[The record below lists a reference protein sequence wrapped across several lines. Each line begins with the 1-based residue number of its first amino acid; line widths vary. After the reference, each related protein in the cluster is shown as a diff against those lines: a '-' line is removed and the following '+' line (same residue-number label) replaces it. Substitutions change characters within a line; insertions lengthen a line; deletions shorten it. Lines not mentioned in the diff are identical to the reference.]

1 MHPRVQLLQH
11 PLAIL
16 SKIVLPLSGRPCN
29 KERHRPSQPHARM
42 PSGAWMQVDNL
53 LIVGEQVRPLR
64 HARMSVKVVDVLA
77 AVVVAD
83 VCTAAVKH
91 SR

>member
-1 MHPRVQLLQH
+1 
-11 PLAIL
+11 
-16 SKIVLPLSGRPCN
+16 
-29 KERHRPSQPHARM
+29 
-42 PSGAWMQVDNL
+42 MQVDNL

-77 AVVVAD
+77 AVAVAD